1 MTADPEIL
9 EIPVLPRLESLF
21 SYGLK
26 TFAAIVLAT
35 LIGTA
40 LAIPQSDPQDTVWI
54 VLGAAFMSTL
64 VMIPLFLY
72 HRQSQRP
79 GVLRIEPSQITWRDA
94 VLGGEVALP
103 YREIWSARKEGRG
116 RWESLTLR
124 AGKTSRVRIPT
135 AYLPEPGTADAVLET
150 VRERIG
156 QLPERPQRPPRAHM
170 TLKELTSIK
179 WKTAAFAV
187 SAFLAGV
194 FLIELATGA
203 LADPSRIWAFGASS
217 SALVRH
223 GELFRLATA
232 NFLHDNAEHI
242 TISLLVLLS
251 LGSVLESKLGSGRF
265 LTVLLASSLVGTAES
280 AFLGHQVL
288 ALGAT
293 TGIAGLVGA
302 CAAITWRWPGQLSG
316 PVGKWNWGIAAILL
330 IHPLLHLQS
339 FDPMG
344 HLVGFLA
351 GAALM
356 LSEARTA
363 TLAELKSRRRNLFRG
378 TAALLIALFLGAG
391 GIALRRAGDSGH
403 STVSHLR

>member
-1 MTADPEIL
+1 
-9 EIPVLPRLESLF
+9 
-21 SYGLK
+21 LK
-26 TFAAIVLAT
+26 IFAAIVLAT
-35 LIGTA
+35 LVATA
-40 LAIPQSDPQDTVWI
+40 IAIPQSDHQDTIWI
-54 VLGAAFMSTL
+54 VLVAAFTSAL
-64 VMIPLFLY
+64 VVIPLFLY

-79 GVLRIEPSQITWRDA
+79 GVLRIEPSQIAWRDA

-116 RWESLTLR
+116 RWESLALR

-135 AYLPEPGTADAVLET
+135 AYLPEPGTADTVLET
-150 VRERIG
+150 VRERIS
-156 QLPERPQRPPRAHM
+156 QLPERPQRPPRAR
-170 TLKELTSIK
+170 LTFREWTSFG
-179 WKTAAFAV
+179 WKTATFAV

-203 LADPSRIWAFGASS
+203 LTDPSRIWAFGASS

-232 NFLHDNAEHI
+232 NFLHAGLEHFLI
-242 TISLLVLLS
+242 TTVLLFS
-251 LGSVLESKLGSGRF
+251 LGSLLESRLGGGRF
-265 LTVLLASSLVGTAES
+265 LTILLVSALVGTAGS
-280 AFLGHQVL
+280 AFLGHQAL
-288 ALGAT
+288 AFGPS
-293 TGIAGLVGA
+293 TGIAGLGGA
-302 CAAITWRWPGQLSG
+302 CAVMEWRWPSKPGN
-316 PVGKWNWGIAAILL
+316 PVTRWIWIVLLVLL
-330 IHPLLHLQS
+330 IRPLPQPQS
-339 FDPMG
+339 FDITGP
-344 HLVGFLA
+344 LIGFLT

-378 TAALLIALFLGAG
+378 TAALLIALFLVAG